1 MTFEF
6 VDWAERAV
14 SGQRAGD
21 SQSYMMSLGYR
32 LYHLG
37 FRGEPGRAIAAPI
50 TEGAGMILGL
60 PTKESE
66 YQEGACAS
74 V

>member
-1 MTFEF
+1 
-6 VDWAERAV
+6 
-14 SGQRAGD
+14 
-21 SQSYMMSLGYR
+21 MMSLGYR

-66 YQEGACAS
+66 YQEGACAG